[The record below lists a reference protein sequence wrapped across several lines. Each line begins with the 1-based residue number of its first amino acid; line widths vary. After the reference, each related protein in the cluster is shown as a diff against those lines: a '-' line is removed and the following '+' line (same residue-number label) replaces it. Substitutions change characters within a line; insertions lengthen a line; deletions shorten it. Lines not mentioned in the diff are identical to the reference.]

1 MFYEN
6 KVKFAAVQRKFTMAL
21 NTYILLWHKK
31 LNWLMYTVKKF
42 MYVHTYDTCTYHV
55 NILLFFFSPA
65 VLSSLWKQLLLK
77 VL

>member
-21 NTYILLWHKK
+21 NTCILLWHKK

-42 MYVHTYDTCTYHV
+42 MYVHTYDTCTYDV